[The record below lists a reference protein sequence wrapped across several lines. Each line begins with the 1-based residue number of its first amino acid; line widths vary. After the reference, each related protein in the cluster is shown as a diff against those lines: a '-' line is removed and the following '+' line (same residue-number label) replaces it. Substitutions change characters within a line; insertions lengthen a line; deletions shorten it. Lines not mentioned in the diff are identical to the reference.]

1 MKVYKVLI
9 VDDEVLV
16 RVGLKSTIDWNSIGF
31 TVIGEAPNGE
41 KAYEMY
47 KLYNPDVII
56 TDIKM
61 PKKDGLWLT
70 KEVRKED
77 SLTQILV
84 LTCYDD
90 FTNVRQALKCGANN
104 YILKSEVE
112 DEELISTMLEVKR
125 NLDDMDK
132 GELGKDKASETLM
145 KTKNQLIEYL
155 IDGSSSFE
163 EIDLERF
170 KQVDFNI
177 NGGKYSIL
185 GLFPEST
192 DMAISIEGKE
202 SKNVKNAMV
211 EIITW
216 IFSKEK
222 IQCLVKGQG
231 DGLLYFISKEDIKN
245 SEVQEVIKYIKA
257 TVIQYFNIKLDVI
270 YTPIFDNLMEF
281 PNKFKESVEKI
292 KEIFYLP
299 LSSTLETRPNRELK
313 DINMLKFEKH
323 SKGVLINFIEEGN
336 IEEGKSYILY
346 IEKEIKSC
354 KISELTCKLMYCN
367 IVVSILEKYE
377 EYFEGN
383 DYETL
388 YQGYY
393 NKIMDSTKIMF
404 ISELMCK
411 FIDEISQ
418 LVLRIRDD
426 QNSKYIINK
435 VVEYIEK
442 NYSSKVTLEDI
453 AVHINLSK
461 QYISFLFKKETGVNI
476 SSYIINLRIDKA
488 KEMIIKGEDSM
499 KVIYQRVGFTDQQ
512 YFYKT
517 FKKVTGLTVGQ
528 YKDSIQNK

>member
-16 RVGLKSTIDWNSIGF
+16 RIGLKSTIDWNSIGF

-77 SLTQILV
+77 SSTQILM

-90 FTNVRQALKCGANN
+90 FTNVRQALKYGANN

-112 DEELISTMLEVKR
+112 DEELVNTMLELKK

-132 GELGKDKASETLM
+132 VDLGRDKASETLM
-145 KTKNQLIEYL
+145 KTKQQLIEYL

-163 EIDLERF
+163 DVDLEGF

-177 NGGKYSIL
+177 NEGKYSIL
-185 GLFPEST
+185 GFFPEAK
-192 DMAISIEGKE
+192 DMIISIEGKE
-202 SKNVKNAMV
+202 SKNVKNAML
-211 EIITW
+211 ELITW

-222 IQCLVKGQG
+222 IQCIVKEQG
-231 DGLLYFISKEDIKN
+231 EGFLYLISKEDIKN
-245 SEVQEVIKYIKA
+245 SEVQEVIKYIKT
-257 TVIQYFNIKLDVI
+257 TVIQYFNIKLDII
-270 YTPIFDNLMEF
+270 YTPIVCDLREF
-281 PNKFKESVEKI
+281 PNKFKECVDRTKD
-292 KEIFYLP
+292 IFYLA
-299 LSSTLETRPNRELK
+299 LSSTVETRENRELK
-313 DINMLKFEKH
+313 DINVLKFEKH
-323 SKGVLINFIEEGN
+323 SKGVLMNFIEEYN
-336 IEEGKSYILY
+336 LEEGKSYIQD
-346 IEKEIKSC
+346 IEKEIKDC
-354 KISELTCKLMYCN
+354 KISELSCKLMYCN
-367 IVVSILEKYE
+367 VVASILEKYE

-383 DYETL
+383 DYMTL

-393 NKIMDSTKIMF
+393 NKIMDSTRIIF

-411 FIDEISQ
+411 FIEEISQ

-442 NYSSKVTLEDI
+442 NYSSKITLEDI
-453 AVHINLSK
+453 AAHISLSK
-461 QYISFLFKKETGVNI
+461 QYVSFLFKKETGTNI

-517 FKKVTGLTVGQ
+517 FKKVTGLTIGQ
-528 YKDSIQNK
+528 YKDTIQK

>member
-16 RVGLKSTIDWNSIGF
+16 RVGLKSTIDKNSIGF

-70 KEVRKED
+70 EEVRKED
-77 SLTQILV
+77 SSTQILV

-125 NLDDMDK
+125 NLDNMDK
-132 GELGKDKASETLM
+132 DALGKDKASETLM

-155 IDGSSSFE
+155 IDGSNSFDE
-163 EIDLERF
+163 VDFEGF
-170 KQVDFNI
+170 KQIDFNI
-177 NGGKYSIL
+177 YEGKYSIL
-185 GLFPEST
+185 GFFPEAN
-192 DMAISIEGKE
+192 DIIVSIKE
-202 SKNVKNAMV
+202 RENENVKNAMI
-211 EIITW
+211 ELITW

-222 IQCLVKGQG
+222 IQCLLKEQE
-231 DGLLYFISKEDIKN
+231 DGLIYFISKEDIKYG
-245 SEVQEVIKYIKA
+245 EVQEVIEYIKT
-257 TVIQYFNIKLDVI
+257 TVMQYFNIKLDVI
-270 YTPIFDNLMEF
+270 YTPMFSELREF
-281 PNKFKESVEKI
+281 PNYFKEYIERTKD
-292 KEIFYLP
+292 IFYLP
-299 LSSTLETRPNRELK
+299 LGSVVETRENKELK
-313 DINMLKFEKH
+313 DINMLKFEKQ
-323 SKGVLINFIEEGN
+323 SKSILINFIEEGN
-336 IEEGKSYILY
+336 LEGGKSHIES
-346 IEKEIKSC
+346 IEKKINGC

-367 IVVSILEKYE
+367 IIVSILEKYE
-377 EYFEGN
+377 EYFQGN
-383 DYETL
+383 DYDTL

-393 NKIMDSTKIMF
+393 NKIMDSTRIMF
-404 ISELMCK
+404 ISKLMSK
-411 FIDEISQ
+411 FLEEICQ

-453 AVHINLSK
+453 STHINLSK
-461 QYISFLFKKETGVNI
+461 QYLSFLFKKETGINI
-476 SSYIINLRIDKA
+476 SSYIINLRIEKA
-488 KEMIIKGEDSM
+488 KEMINKGEDSM

-528 YKDSIQNK
+528 YKDTIQK

>member
-70 KEVRKED
+70 EEVRKED
-77 SLTQILV
+77 SVTQILV

-125 NLDDMDK
+125 NLDNMDK
-132 GELGKDKASETLM
+132 DALGKDKDSETLM
-145 KTKNQLIEYL
+145 KSKNQLIEYL
-155 IDGSSSFE
+155 IDGSSSFDE
-163 EIDLERF
+163 VDFEGF
-170 KQVDFNI
+170 KHVDFNI
-177 NGGKYSIL
+177 YGGKYSIL
-185 GLFPEST
+185 GFFPEAN
-192 DMAISIEGKE
+192 DIIASIKE
-202 SKNVKNAMV
+202 RENVKNAMI
-211 EIITW
+211 ELITW

-222 IQCLVKGQG
+222 IQCLLKEQEG
-231 DGLLYFISKEDIKN
+231 GLIYFISKEDIKYG
-245 SEVQEVIKYIKA
+245 EVQEVIKYIKT

-270 YTPIFDNLMEF
+270 YTPIFSEIREF
-281 PNKFKESVEKI
+281 PNYFKEYVERSKD
-292 KEIFYLP
+292 IFYLP
-299 LSSTLETRPNRELK
+299 LGSVVETRENKELK
-313 DINMLKFEKH
+313 DINMLKFEKQ
-323 SKGVLINFIEEGN
+323 SKSILINFIEEGN
-336 IEEGKSYILY
+336 LEGGKSHIES
-346 IEKEIKSC
+346 IEKKINGC

-367 IVVSILEKYE
+367 IIVSILERYE
-377 EYFEGN
+377 EYFQGN
-383 DYETL
+383 DYDSL

-393 NKIMDSTKIMF
+393 NKIMDSTRIMF
-404 ISELMCK
+404 ISKLMCK
-411 FIDEISQ
+411 FLEEICQ

-453 AVHINLSK
+453 ATHINLSK
-461 QYISFLFKKETGVNI
+461 QYLSFLFKKETGINI
-476 SSYIINLRIDKA
+476 SSYIINLRIEKA
-488 KEMIIKGEDSM
+488 KEMINKGEDSM

-528 YKDSIQNK
+528 YKDTIQK

>member
-16 RVGLKSTIDWNSIGF
+16 RVGLKSTIDWGSIGF
-31 TVIGEAPNGE
+31 TVIGEASNGE

-112 DEELISTMLEVKR
+112 DEDLINTMLEVKR

-132 GELGKDKASETLM
+132 VELGREKVSETLT
-145 KTKNQLIEYL
+145 KTKSQLIEYL
-155 IDGSSSFE
+155 IDCSSSFE
-163 EIDLERF
+163 GADLEGF

-177 NGGKYSIL
+177 NSGKYSIL
-185 GLFPEST
+185 GFFPEDK
-192 DMAISIEGKE
+192 DMTISIEGKE
-202 SKNVKNAMV
+202 SKNVKNAML

-222 IQCLVKGQG
+222 IQCIVKEQE
-231 DGLLYFISKEDIKN
+231 DGFLYFISKEDIKN

-257 TVIQYFNIKLDVI
+257 TVIQYFNIKMDVI
-270 YTPIFDNLMEF
+270 YTPIFESIREF
-281 PNKFKESVEKI
+281 PNKFKESVERI
-292 KEIFYLP
+292 KDIFYLP
-299 LSSTLETRPNRELK
+299 LSSTVETRVNRELK
-313 DINMLKFEKH
+313 DINTLKFKKY

-336 IEEGKSYILY
+336 LEEGKSYIQD
-346 IEKEIKSC
+346 IEKEIKNS

-367 IVVSILEKYE
+367 IAVSILEKYE
-377 EYFEGN
+377 EYFEEN
-383 DYETL
+383 DYENL
-388 YQGYY
+388 YQGYH
-393 NKIMDSTKIMF
+393 NKIMGSTKIMF

-411 FIDEISQ
+411 FIEEISQ
-418 LVLRIRDD
+418 LFLRIRDE

-435 VVEYIEK
+435 VEEYIEK

-453 AVHINLSK
+453 ATHINLSK
-461 QYISFLFKKETGVNI
+461 QYISFLFKKETGINI
-476 SSYIINLRIDKA
+476 SFYIINLRIDKA

-499 KVIYQRVGFTDQQ
+499 KVIYQKVGFTDQQ

-528 YKDSIQNK
+528 YKDNIQK

>member
-70 KEVRKED
+70 EEVRKED
-77 SLTQILV
+77 ILTQILV

-90 FTNVRQALKCGANN
+90 FTNVRQALKYGANN

-125 NLDDMDK
+125 NLDNMDK
-132 GELGKDKASETLM
+132 NALGKDTASETLM

-155 IDGSSSFE
+155 IDGSSSFDE
-163 EIDLERF
+163 VDFEGF

-177 NGGKYSIL
+177 YGGKYSIL
-185 GLFPEST
+185 GFFPEAN
-192 DMAISIEGKE
+192 DIIASIKE
-202 SKNVKNAMV
+202 RENVKNAMI
-211 EIITW
+211 ELITW

-222 IQCLVKGQG
+222 IQCLLKEQE
-231 DGLLYFISKEDIKN
+231 DGFIYFISKEDIKYG
-245 SEVQEVIKYIKA
+245 EVQEVIKYIKT

-270 YTPIFDNLMEF
+270 YTPIFSELIEF
-281 PNKFKESVEKI
+281 KNYFKEYVERTKD
-292 KEIFYLP
+292 IFYLP
-299 LSSTLETRPNRELK
+299 LGSVVETRENKELK
-313 DINMLKFEKH
+313 DINMLKFEKQ
-323 SKGVLINFIEEGN
+323 SKSILINFIEEGN
-336 IEEGKSYILY
+336 LEGGKSHIEI
-346 IEKEIKSC
+346 IEKKINGC

-367 IVVSILEKYE
+367 IIVSILERYE
-377 EYFEGN
+377 EYFQGN
-383 DYETL
+383 DYDSL

-393 NKIMDSTKIMF
+393 NKIMDSTRM
-404 ISELMCK
+404 MCK
-411 FIDEISQ
+411 FIEEICQ

-453 AVHINLSK
+453 ATHINLSK
-461 QYISFLFKKETGVNI
+461 QYLSFLFKKETGINI

-488 KEMIIKGEDSM
+488 KEMINKGEDSM

-528 YKDSIQNK
+528 YKDTIQK

>member
-70 KEVRKED
+70 EEVRKED

-125 NLDDMDK
+125 NLDNMDK
-132 GELGKDKASETLM
+132 DALGKDKASETLM
-145 KTKNQLIEYL
+145 KSKNQLIEYL
-155 IDGSSSFE
+155 IDGSSSFDE
-163 EIDLERF
+163 VDFEGF
-170 KQVDFNI
+170 KQIDFNI
-177 NGGKYSIL
+177 YGGKYSIL
-185 GLFPEST
+185 GFFPET
-192 DMAISIEGKE
+192 NDIITSIKE
-202 SKNVKNAMV
+202 RENENVKNAMI
-211 EIITW
+211 ELITW

-222 IQCLVKGQG
+222 IQCVLKEQE
-231 DGLLYFISKEDIKN
+231 DGLIYFISKEDSKYG
-245 SEVQEVIKYIKA
+245 EVQEVIKYIKT
-257 TVIQYFNIKLDVI
+257 TVMQYFNIKLDVI
-270 YTPIFDNLMEF
+270 YTPMFSELREF
-281 PNKFKESVEKI
+281 PNCFKEYIERTKD
-292 KEIFYLP
+292 IFYLP
-299 LSSTLETRPNRELK
+299 LGSVVETRENKELK
-313 DINMLKFEKH
+313 DINMLKFEKQ
-323 SKGVLINFIEEGN
+323 SKSILINFIEEGN
-336 IEEGKSYILY
+336 LEGGKSHIES
-346 IEKEIKSC
+346 IEKKINGC

-367 IVVSILEKYE
+367 IIVSILEKYE
-377 EYFEGN
+377 EYFQGN
-383 DYETL
+383 DYDTL

-393 NKIMDSTKIMF
+393 NKIMDSTRIMF
-404 ISELMCK
+404 ISKLMCK
-411 FIDEISQ
+411 FLEEICQ

-453 AVHINLSK
+453 ATHINLSK
-461 QYISFLFKKETGVNI
+461 QYLSFLFKKETGINI
-476 SSYIINLRIDKA
+476 SSYIINLRIEKA
-488 KEMIIKGEDSM
+488 KEMINKGEDSM

-528 YKDSIQNK
+528 YKDTIQK